1 MVGTS
6 ESHVAS
12 PSRVAVMKSAVMKT
26 ETIPSSSR
34 IAATRSSAVAASVKV
49 AGPPTGDP
57 TVNFIAL
64 GLGVFSGTTPI
75 CASLRPTSERSGV
88 SA

>member
-1 MVGTS
+1 MAGAS

-12 PSRVAVMKSAVMKT
+12 PSRVAVTKSAVMKT
-26 ETIPSSSR
+26 EMTPSSSR
-34 IAATRSSAVAASVKV
+34 IGATRSSAVAASVNV

-64 GLGVFSGTTPI
+64 GLGVFSVVTPI
-75 CASLRPTSERSGV
+75 CVSVRRSSERSGV
-88 SA
+88 RA

>member
-1 MVGTS
+1 MAGTS

-26 ETIPSSSR
+26 ETTPSSSR
-34 IAATRSSAVAASVKV
+34 IGAMRSSAVAASVNV

-57 TVNFIAL
+57 TLNFIAL
-64 GLGVFSGTTPI
+64 GLGVFSVTTPI
-75 CASLRPTSERSGV
+75 CASIRRTSERSGV
-88 SA
+88 RS